1 MARPEFPTL
10 EELQRDGL
18 LILGEG
24 VIVEPGVDLC
34 HPTRS
39 GERRPV
45 RIGEGTHLR
54 SGTVIYSGVEIGAHC
69 QTGHHVMVREN
80 AAVGHHSVLGTGVTC
95 EFGTRIGHHVMVETH
110 AYVTALMTVE
120 DYVFVGP
127 GVVTTNDQHMLW
139 QREGARKHLIGPVLR
154 WGCRVGSGVVIFP
167 GVEIG
172 RRAVIGAGSVVRE
185 NVPER
190 GLLVGNPGRLVRILE
205 ESEGVVLVSD
215 N

>member
-1 MARPEFPTL
+1 MTSGEFPGL
-10 EELQRDGL
+10 EELLRQGL

-24 VIVEPGVDLC
+24 ATVEPGVDLC

-39 GERRPV
+39 GERKPV
-45 RIGEGTHLR
+45 RIGARTHLR
-54 SGTVIYSGVEIGAHC
+54 SGTVIYSGVEIGDDC

-80 AAVGHHSVLGTGVTC
+80 ATLGHHSTLGTGATC
-95 EFGTRIGHHVMVETH
+95 EFGTRVGHHVMVETN

-120 DYVFVGP
+120 DYVFIGP
-127 GVVTTNDQHMLW
+127 GVVTTNDRHMLW
-139 QREGARKHLIGPVLR
+139 QRKGAREYLVGPVLR
-154 WGCRVGSGVVIFP
+154 WGCRIGAGAVIFP

-190 GLLVGNPGRLVRILE
+190 GLAAGNPARLRRILD
-205 ESEGVVLVSD
+205 ESEDPVVPSPD
-215 N
+215 